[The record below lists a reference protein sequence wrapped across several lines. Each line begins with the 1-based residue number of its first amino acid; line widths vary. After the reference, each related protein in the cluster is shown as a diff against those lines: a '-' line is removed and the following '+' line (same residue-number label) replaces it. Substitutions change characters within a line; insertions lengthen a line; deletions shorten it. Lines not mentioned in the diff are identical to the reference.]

1 MAVAPEHFRSA
12 RLAIPRLHLSAIL
25 GFVFLGVG
33 GSIFLAYTAFNHG
46 QDKHF
51 VAPSND
57 PHVYAARAIPFDA
70 LREDPAQRAA
80 SLARALTAA
89 QTNVRHAEGARFDL
103 SSENSNPI
111 RVTQSNRELRGFTRF
126 ASFDGDSSYLMVAGG
141 TNSGMS
147 SQTAPSGFFAPDAAT
162 FESSAVPEAST
173 WFCGCALFVL
183 VAARG
188 THAHWHRKRRRDS

>member
-1 MAVAPEHFRSA
+1 MAVAPEHFRAA
-12 RLAIPRLHLSAIL
+12 RLAIPRLHLSAIF

-33 GSIFLAYTAFNHG
+33 GSLFLAYTAFNHSEE
-46 QDKHF
+46 KHF
-51 VAPSND
+51 VAASND

-70 LREDPAQRAA
+70 SREDPAQRAA
-80 SLARALTAA
+80 SIARALTAA

-103 SSENSNPI
+103 RSQNSNRI
-111 RVTQSNRELRGFTRF
+111 VVTQSDRELRGFSQF
-126 ASFDGDSSYLMVAGG
+126 ASFDGDSSYLTVAGG
-141 TNSGMS
+141 TKSGIS
-147 SQTAPSGFFAPDAAT
+147 SETAPSGFFAADAAT

-188 THAHWHRKRRRDS
+188 AHAHWHRKRHRP